1 MKWLSAG
8 LTFVNLSVVCGLL
21 LGMVGHGLNVL
32 SASLALICG
41 TAFAIAAWLGT
52 TDPAASKKTAKSLA
66 VVQNRTESKPRR
78 ERRAAENATS
88 PQWRRVS
95 KTIEIAVESV
105 ADQLATLSA
114 RRYRHLWFWVM
125 AAFFAMFA
133 VRSFCWLL
141 YIDGGDW
148 KIQSPNN
155 LGDLSLH
162 ITLIRNFANGVPLWP
177 DNPIYALSK
186 LRYPAGIDLF
196 NALLCL
202 VHVDLMRGLVWTG
215 LLASLATFYAFFR
228 WGGTFAVAGFLFNGG
243 IAGFQFLKTLKF
255 LDYQGTQAD
264 IVHRPIAW
272 KSIALSM
279 FVTQRGWLYA
289 IPAALILLWH
299 WRKKYFRQT
308 PAVEATFSTPG
319 ASSAEAAAKA
329 AAKAD
334 DPEAQPPTAT
344 DDAGLATAVN
354 GRSNRK
360 GPLPFWVELSLYAS
374 MPLFHVHTFI
384 ALTIVL
390 VIALFFERLTWP
402 KIFSEA
408 PLRRHAATL
417 LSAALIPATFF
428 VWLVTDQFHAKS
440 MVKWH
445 PGWVQDSADFGA
457 PFFRMGGAANFGSAT
472 AFGSLL
478 QKTWNG
484 VVAPFFQ
491 FWLTNFGLWV
501 LLALALVAL
510 CGWHA
515 WKAGWRWG
523 TKPPADVAFVLSAV
537 VIFAIGYFVQTAPW
551 DWDNLK
557 LMVWGYFLI
566 LPFLWSDL
574 IGRWAFPERAVTC
587 IALFASGFITLLG
600 GLAAGHPGFGLI
612 DRARLDAIG
621 TAVRPLP
628 VEARFAAYPTYNH
641 PLLLQGRKVVLG
653 YPGHLWTEG
662 FDYDNPNRQLTA
674 LMRGAPNWR
683 EAAQALGVRYI
694 FWGRDETANYQG
706 SSRPWETTARRIASG
721 DWGAIYDLSPE
732 SPSR

>member
-32 SASLALICG
+32 SAALALACG
-41 TAFAIAAWLGT
+41 VAFAVAAWLGT
-52 TDPAASKKTAKSLA
+52 SDPDKPSGSEARLSKDAQGRSRSKIP
-66 VVQNRTESKPRR
+66 ES
-78 ERRAAENATS
+78 T
-88 PQWRRVS
+88 
-95 KTIEIAVESV
+95 
-105 ADQLATLSA
+105 LATW
-114 RRYRHLWFWVM
+114 RYRKVWFWLV
-125 AAFFAMFA
+125 AAFFGLFA

-141 YIDGGDW
+141 YIDGSDW

-162 ITLIRNFANGVPLWP
+162 ITWIRNFASGVPLWP
-177 DNPIYALSK
+177 DNPIYVFSK

-196 NALLCL
+196 NSLLCV

-228 WGGTFAVAGFLFNGG
+228 WGGTFGVAGFLFNGG
-243 IAGFQFLKTLKF
+243 IAGFQFFTTLKF
-255 LDYQGTQAD
+255 SDYQG
-264 IVHRPIAW
+264 VNKIAW
-272 KSIALSM
+272 KSIPLAM

-289 IPAALILLWH
+289 IPAALVLLWH
-299 WRKKYFRQT
+299 WREKYFRET
-308 PAVEATFSTPG
+308 PVAG
-319 ASSAEAAAKA
+319 AGLSEPERYSAEAAAKA
-329 AAKAD
+329 GAKPD
-334 DPEAQPPTAT
+334 DSEAQPPVAT
-344 DDAGLATAVN
+344 DNAGRVAAVN
-354 GRSNRK
+354 ARGNSK
-360 GPLPFWVELSLYAS
+360 GPLPFWVELSLYGS
-374 MPLFHVHTFI
+374 MPLFHIHTFI

-390 VIALFFERLTWP
+390 LIALFFERLTWP
-402 KIFSEA
+402 KIFSDA
-408 PLRRHAATL
+408 PIRRHAVGL
-417 LSAALIPATFF
+417 LSSALIPATFF

-440 MVKWH
+440 VLKWH

-472 AFGSLL
+472 TFGLLL

-484 VVAPFFQ
+484 VIAPFFQ

-510 CGWHA
+510 CIWRA
-515 WKAGWRWG
+515 WKTRWRWG
-523 TKPPADVAFVLSAV
+523 KKPPADIAFVLPAV
-537 VIFAIGYFVQTAPW
+537 AIFAIGYFVQTAPW

-587 IALFASGFITLLG
+587 IALFTSGFVTLLG
-600 GLAAGHPGFGLI
+600 GLTAGHPGFGLI
-612 DRARLDAIG
+612 ERARLDAVG
-621 TAVRPLP
+621 GAVRPLP
-628 VEARFAAYPTYNH
+628 LEARFAAYPTYNH

-653 YPGHLWTEG
+653 YPGHLWTQG
-662 FDYDNPNRQLTA
+662 FDYNNANSELTA

-694 FWGRDETANYQG
+694 FWGRDETTNYRG
-706 SSRPWETTARRIASG
+706 GSRPWETTARRVASG
-721 DWGAIYDLSPE
+721 DWGAIYDLTPE

>member
-8 LTFVNLSVVCGLL
+8 LTFVNLSVICGLL
-21 LGMVGHGLNVL
+21 PGMVGHGLNAL
-32 SASLALICG
+32 SAALALLCG
-41 TAFAIAAWLGT
+41 VAFAVAAWLGT
-52 TDPAASKKTAKSLA
+52 SDPDKPGCSGAKFA
-66 VVQNRTESKPRR
+66 KP
-78 ERRAAENATS
+78 T
-88 PQWRRVS
+88 
-95 KTIEIAVESV
+95 
-105 ADQLATLSA
+105 
-114 RRYRHLWFWVM
+114 RRYGKIWFWLV
-125 AAFFAMFA
+125 AAFFALFA

-162 ITLIRNFANGVPLWP
+162 ITLIRNFANGVHLWP
-177 DNPIYALSK
+177 DSPIYALSK

-202 VHVDLMRGLVWTG
+202 VHVDLMRGLVWIG
-215 LLASLATFYAFFR
+215 LLGSLATFYAFFR
-228 WGGTFAVAGFLFNGG
+228 WGGTFGVAGFLFNGG

-255 LDYQGTQAD
+255 LDYQGGNK
-264 IVHRPIAW
+264 IAW
-272 KSIALSM
+272 KSIPLSM

-289 IPAALILLWH
+289 IPAGLVLLWH
-299 WRKKYFRQT
+299 WREKYFRET
-308 PAVEATFSTPG
+308 PIVPTRRDLSASD
-319 ASSAEAAAKA
+319 ASSPEAAAKA
-329 AAKAD
+329 AAKGD
-334 DPEAQPPTAT
+334 DPEAKPPVAA
-344 DDAGLATAVN
+344 DDVGQATAVN
-354 GRSNRK
+354 ASSNSK

-440 MVKWH
+440 MVKWR
-445 PGWVQDSADFGA
+445 PGWVQDSADFSA

-523 TKPPADVAFVLSAV
+523 KKPPADVAFVLSAV

-600 GLAAGHPGFGLI
+600 GLAAGHPGFGLM

-694 FWGRDETANYQG
+694 FWGREETANYQG

>member
-1 MKWLSAG
+1 MKLLSAG

-21 LGMVGHGLNVL
+21 LGMAGHGLNAL
-32 SASLALICG
+32 SATLALICG
-41 TAFAIAAWLGT
+41 VAFAVAAWLGT
-52 TDPAASKKTAKSLA
+52 SNPGKKGGSETSLSKST
-66 VVQNRTESKPRR
+66 
-78 ERRAAENATS
+78 
-88 PQWRRVS
+88 WRYG
-95 KTIEIAVESV
+95 KI
-105 ADQLATLSA
+105 
-114 RRYRHLWFWVM
+114 WFWLV
-125 AAFFAMFA
+125 AAFFALFA

-162 ITLIRNFANGVPLWP
+162 IAMIRNFANGVQVWP
-177 DNPIYALSK
+177 DSPIYAFSK

-202 VHVDLMRGLVWTG
+202 VHVDLIRGLVWTG
-215 LLASLATFYAFFR
+215 LLGSLATFYAFFR
-228 WGGTFAVAGFLFNGG
+228 WGGTFGVAGFLFNGG

-255 LDYQGTQAD
+255 LDYQGGNK
-264 IVHRPIAW
+264 IAW
-272 KSIALSM
+272 KSIPLSM

-289 IPAALILLWH
+289 IPAALVLLWH
-299 WRKKYFRQT
+299 WREKYFRET
-308 PAVEATFSTPG
+308 PVTPTRLDLSAPE
-319 ASSAEAAAKA
+319 ASSDEAVATAETKGGA
-329 AAKAD
+329 
-334 DPEAQPPTAT
+334 PETQPPVAD
-344 DDAGLATAVN
+344 DDAGPATAVN
-354 GRSNRK
+354 TRGNRK
-360 GPLPFWVELSLYAS
+360 GPLPFWVEVSLYAS

-390 VIALFFERLTWP
+390 LVALLFERVAWP
-402 KIFSEA
+402 KIFSDA
-408 PLRRHAATL
+408 PIRRHAIAL
-417 LSAALIPATFF
+417 FSAALIPATFF

-472 AFGSLL
+472 GFGSLL

-484 VVAPFFQ
+484 VIAPFFQ

-501 LLALALVAL
+501 LLSLALVGL
-510 CGWHA
+510 CGWRA
-515 WKAGWRWG
+515 WKTGWRWG
-523 TKPPADVAFVLSAV
+523 KKPPADIAFVLSAV
-537 VIFAIGYFVQTAPW
+537 VIFVIGYFVQTAPW

-587 IALFASGFITLLG
+587 VALFASGFITLLG

-683 EAAQALGVRYI
+683 QAAQALGVRYI

-706 SSRPWETTARRIASG
+706 STRPWETTARRIASG
-721 DWGAIYDLSPE
+721 DWGAIYDLAPE

>member
-1 MKWLSAG
+1 
-8 LTFVNLSVVCGLL
+8 
-21 LGMVGHGLNVL
+21 MVGHGLNAL
-32 SASLALICG
+32 SAALALICG
-41 TAFAIAAWLGT
+41 VAFAVAAWLGT
-52 TDPAASKKTAKSLA
+52 SDHGKPSGPEARPSKA
-66 VVQNRTESKPRR
+66 PRR
-78 ERRAAENATS
+78 YGK
-88 PQWRRVS
+88 V
-95 KTIEIAVESV
+95 
-105 ADQLATLSA
+105 
-114 RRYRHLWFWVM
+114 WFWLV
-125 AAFFAMFA
+125 AAFFALFA

-162 ITLIRNFANGVPLWP
+162 ITLIRTFANGVPLWP
-177 DNPIYALSK
+177 DNPIYAFSK

-228 WGGTFAVAGFLFNGG
+228 WGGTFGVAGFLFNGG
-243 IAGFQFLKTLKF
+243 IVGFQFLKTLKF
-255 LDYQGTQAD
+255 LDYQGGNK
-264 IVHRPIAW
+264 IAW
-272 KSIALSM
+272 KSIPLSM

-299 WRKKYFRQT
+299 WREKYFRENIIVPT
-308 PAVEATFSTPG
+308 TRRDLPAASTD
-319 ASSAEAAAKA
+319 SAEAAATI
-329 AAKAD
+329 D
-334 DPEAQPPTAT
+334 DPEGQLSVAT
-344 DDAGLATAVN
+344 DDAGRAAVN
-354 GRSNRK
+354 ARGNSK
-360 GPLPFWVELSLYAS
+360 GHLPFWVELSLYAS

-390 VIALFFERLTWP
+390 LVALLFERPTWP
-402 KIFSEA
+402 KIFSDA
-408 PLRRHAATL
+408 PIRKHVTAL
-417 LSAALIPATFF
+417 LASALIPATFF
-428 VWLVTDQFHAKS
+428 VWVVTDRFHARS
-440 MVKWH
+440 LLKWH
-445 PGWVQDSADFGA
+445 PGWVQDSADLGA
-457 PFFRMGGAANFGSAT
+457 PFFRLGGAANFGSAT

-484 VVAPFFQ
+484 VIAPFFQ

-510 CGWHA
+510 CGWRA

-523 TKPPADVAFVLSAV
+523 KRPPADIAFVLSAV

-574 IGRWAFPERAVTC
+574 IGRWAFPERVVTC
-587 IALFASGFITLLG
+587 IALFASGFVTLLG
-600 GLAAGHPGFGLI
+600 GLTAGHPGFGLI

-662 FDYDNPNRQLTA
+662 FDYNDPNTQLTA

-683 EAAQALGVRYI
+683 EAAKALGVRYI

-721 DWGAIYDLSPE
+721 DWGAIYDLGPE

>member
-21 LGMVGHGLNVL
+21 LGMVGHGLNAL
-32 SASLALICG
+32 SAALALVCG
-41 TAFAIAAWLGT
+41 VAFAVAAWLGT
-52 TDPAASKKTAKSLA
+52 SDPDKPGGSGA
-66 VVQNRTESKPRR
+66 RFSKP
-78 ERRAAENATS
+78 T
-88 PQWRRVS
+88 WRYG
-95 KTIEIAVESV
+95 KI
-105 ADQLATLSA
+105 
-114 RRYRHLWFWVM
+114 WFWLV
-125 AAFFAMFA
+125 AAFFALFA

-141 YIDGGDW
+141 YIDGGEW

-162 ITLIRNFANGVPLWP
+162 ITLIRNFANGVRLWP
-177 DNPIYALSK
+177 DSPIYALSK

-202 VHVDLMRGLVWTG
+202 VHVDLIRGLVWTG
-215 LLASLATFYAFFR
+215 LLGSLATFYAFFR
-228 WGGTFAVAGFLFNGG
+228 WGGTFGVAGFLFNGG

-255 LDYQGTQAD
+255 LDYQGGNK
-264 IVHRPIAW
+264 IAW
-272 KSIALSM
+272 KSIPLSM

-289 IPAALILLWH
+289 IPAALVLLWH
-299 WRKKYFRQT
+299 WREKYFRDT
-308 PAVEATFSTPG
+308 PIVPSRPDSSAPDA
-319 ASSAEAAAKA
+319 ASAEAAPKA
-329 AAKAD
+329 VAKAD
-334 DPEAQPPTAT
+334 DPEAQPPVAA
-344 DDAGLATAVN
+344 DDVSRVTVVN
-354 GRSNRK
+354 ARGNRK

-390 VIALFFERLTWP
+390 LVALLFERASELKFIVNLGQREGTRGIGRLILHPTMWP
-402 KIFSEA
+402 EIFRDA
-408 PLRRHAATL
+408 PIRRHAIAL
-417 LSAALIPATFF
+417 LASALIPATFF

-472 AFGSLL
+472 GFGSLL

-484 VVAPFFQ
+484 VIAPFFQ

-510 CGWHA
+510 CGRRA
-515 WKAGWRWG
+515 WKGGWRWG
-523 TKPPADVAFVLSAV
+523 KKPPADVVFVLSAV

-587 IALFASGFITLLG
+587 VALFASGFITLLG
-600 GLAAGHPGFGLI
+600 GLTAGHPGFGLI

-694 FWGRDETANYQG
+694 FWGREETANYQG

-721 DWGAIYDLSPE
+721 DWGAIYDLAPE

>member
-1 MKWLSAG
+1 
-8 LTFVNLSVVCGLL
+8 
-21 LGMVGHGLNVL
+21 MVGHGLNVL
-32 SASLALICG
+32 SAALALVCG
-41 TAFAIAAWLGT
+41 AAFAVAAWLGT
-52 TDPAASKKTAKSLA
+52 SDPDKPGGPKAQSSK
-66 VVQNRTESKPRR
+66 
-78 ERRAAENATS
+78 AT
-88 PQWRRVS
+88 V
-95 KTIEIAVESV
+95 
-105 ADQLATLSA
+105 
-114 RRYRHLWFWVM
+114 RYRKFWFWVV
-125 AAFFAMFA
+125 AAFFALFA

-141 YIDGGDW
+141 YIDGGEW

-162 ITLIRNFANGVPLWP
+162 ITLIRNFANGVHLWP
-177 DNPIYALSK
+177 DSPIYALSK

-215 LLASLATFYAFFR
+215 LLGSLATFYAFFR
-228 WGGTFAVAGFLFNGG
+228 WGGTFGVAGFLFNGG

-255 LDYQGTQAD
+255 LDYQGGNK
-264 IVHRPIAW
+264 IAW
-272 KSIALSM
+272 KSIPLSM

-289 IPAALILLWH
+289 IPAALVLLWH
-299 WRKKYFRQT
+299 WRDS
-308 PAVEATFSTPG
+308 EARPPV
-319 ASSAEAAAKA
+319 A
-329 AAKAD
+329 AD
-334 DPEAQPPTAT
+334 DVGQ
-344 DDAGLATAVN
+344 ATAVN
-354 GRSNRK
+354 ARSNSR

-408 PLRRHAATL
+408 PMRRHATKL
-417 LSAALIPATFF
+417 LGAALIPATFF

-484 VVAPFFQ
+484 VIAPFFQ

-501 LLALALVAL
+501 LLALALVGL
-510 CGWHA
+510 CGWRA

-523 TKPPADVAFVLSAV
+523 TKPPADVAFVLPAV

-587 IALFASGFITLLG
+587 VALFASGFITLLG
-600 GLAAGHPGFGLI
+600 GLAAGHPGFGLM

-662 FDYDNPNRQLTA
+662 FDYDKPNRELA
-674 LMRGAPNWR
+674 SLMRGAPNWR

-706 SSRPWETTARRIASG
+706 STRPWETTARRTASG

-732 SPSR
+732 SP

>member
-21 LGMVGHGLNVL
+21 LGMAGHGLNSL
-32 SASLALICG
+32 SAALALVCG
-41 TAFAIAAWLGT
+41 GAFGVAAWLGT
-52 TDPAASKKTAKSLA
+52 SDPGKKASSEASL
-66 VVQNRTESKPRR
+66 
-78 ERRAAENATS
+78 
-88 PQWRRVS
+88 S
-95 KTIEIAVESV
+95 KT
-105 ADQLATLSA
+105 TW
-114 RRYRHLWFWVM
+114 RYEKIWFWLV
-125 AAFFAMFA
+125 AAFFALFA

-141 YIDGGDW
+141 YIDGSEL

-162 ITLIRNFANGVPLWP
+162 IAMIRNFANGVHVWP
-177 DNPIYALSK
+177 DSPIYAFSK

-202 VHVDLMRGLVWTG
+202 VHVDLIRGLVWAG
-215 LLASLATFYAFFR
+215 LLGSLATFYAFFR
-228 WGGTFAVAGFLFNGG
+228 WGGTFGVAGFLFNGG

-255 LDYQGTQAD
+255 LDYQGGNK
-264 IVHRPIAW
+264 IAW
-272 KSIALSM
+272 KSIPLSM

-289 IPAALILLWH
+289 IPAALVLLWH
-299 WRKKYFRQT
+299 WREKYFRET
-308 PAVEATFSTPG
+308 PIAPTRRD
-319 ASSAEAAAKA
+319 SSAEAAAKTG
-329 AAKAD
+329 AKAD
-334 DPEAQPPTAT
+334 DSEAQPPVA
-344 DDAGLATAVN
+344 DDDVGLATEIN
-354 GRSNRK
+354 TRGNRK
-360 GPLPFWVELSLYAS
+360 GPLPFWVEVSLYAS

-390 VIALFFERLTWP
+390 LVALLFERVTWP
-402 KIFSEA
+402 KIFSDA
-408 PLRRHAATL
+408 PIRRHAIAL
-417 LSAALIPATFF
+417 FGAALIPATFF

-472 AFGSLL
+472 GFGSLL

-484 VVAPFFQ
+484 VIAPFFQ

-501 LLALALVAL
+501 LLSLALVGL
-510 CGWHA
+510 CGWRA
-515 WKAGWRWG
+515 WTTGWRWG
-523 TKPPADVAFVLSAV
+523 KKPPADVAFVLSAF

-587 IALFASGFITLLG
+587 VALFASGFITLLG

-662 FDYDNPNRQLTA
+662 FDYDNPNRQLMG

-683 EAAQALGVRYI
+683 QTAQALGVRYI

-706 SSRPWETTARRIASG
+706 STRPWETTARRIASG
-721 DWGAIYDLSPE
+721 DWGAIYDLTPE

>member
-8 LTFVNLSVVCGLL
+8 LTFVNLSVVCGVL
-21 LGMVGHGLNVL
+21 LGMAGRGLTGL
-32 SASLALICG
+32 SAVLALLCG
-41 TAFAIAAWLGT
+41 FAFAVAAWLGT
-52 TDPAASKKTAKSLA
+52 SDPAKVAISGASH
-66 VVQNRTESKPRR
+66 SKPF
-78 ERRAAENATS
+78 
-88 PQWRRVS
+88 W
-95 KTIEIAVESV
+95 
-105 ADQLATLSA
+105 
-114 RRYRHLWFWVM
+114 RYRKIWFWLM
-125 AAFFAMFA
+125 AGFFALFA

-141 YIDGGDW
+141 YIDGSDL

-162 ITLIRNFANGVPLWP
+162 ITLIRNFANGVAIWP
-177 DNPIYALSK
+177 DSPIYALSR

-215 LLASLATFYAFFR
+215 LLGSIATFYAFFR
-228 WGGTFAVAGFLFNGG
+228 WGGTFGVAGFLFNGG
-243 IAGFQFLKTLKF
+243 IAGFQFVKTLKF
-255 LDYQGTQAD
+255 LDYQGGNK
-264 IVHRPIAW
+264 IAW
-272 KSIALSM
+272 KSIPLSM

-299 WRKKYFRQT
+299 WREKYFRT
-308 PAVEATFSTPG
+308 ASIVPARRDFSAPE
-319 ASSAEAAAKA
+319 ASSAEATANAGIKPA
-329 AAKAD
+329 DLDVQPQVVAD
-334 DPEAQPPTAT
+334 DAAGTAINPR
-344 DDAGLATAVN
+344 G
-354 GRSNRK
+354 NRN

-390 VIALFFERLTWP
+390 VIALLFERLTLP
-402 KIFSEA
+402 NIFSQA
-408 PLRRHAATL
+408 PIRRHATAL
-417 LSAALIPATFF
+417 LGAALIPATFF
-428 VWLVTDQFHAKS
+428 VWVVTDHFHAKS

-445 PGWVQDSADFGA
+445 PGWVQDSADFAA
-457 PFFRMGGAANFGSAT
+457 PFFRIGGTANFGSAT
-472 AFGSLL
+472 GFGTLL

-484 VVAPFFQ
+484 VIAPFFQ

-501 LLALALVAL
+501 LLAMALVGL
-510 CGWHA
+510 CGWRA
-515 WKAGWRWG
+515 WKSGWRWG
-523 TKPPADVAFVLSAV
+523 TKPPADVLFVLSAV

-587 IALFASGFITLLG
+587 VALFASGFITLLG

-662 FDYDNPNRQLTA
+662 FDYNEPNRQLTA

-683 EAAQALGVRYI
+683 EAAKALGVRYI

-706 SSRPWETTARRIASG
+706 SSRPWETGAQRIASG
-721 DWGAIYDLSPE
+721 DWGAIYDLAPE
-732 SPSR
+732 LHSR